1 MALPTPRP
9 ALPGPRFTIRSY
21 HHEGGVH
28 AHDHAQAVLPLH
40 GTMQLVLGGQQ
51 QGEVRE
57 GQGVLIP
64 AGQAHDFDA
73 SGPNR
78 FVVLD
83 FDCELATGRFFA
95 LDGGLAHLLAYVQ
108 SLAARSTLAPDL
120 QRHAGALLSEAV
132 RERAAPAPI
141 AGSALVQQALAL
153 MQQQLAQPW
162 RVETLAAA
170 LGCSASHLHHAF
182 RQVQQCGPAECL
194 AELRLEA
201 ATALL
206 RQGTLPIAEIALRCG
221 YSEQSALT
229 RAMRRR
235 WGQTPAALR
244 RAARDGQ
251 P

>member
-1 MALPTPRP
+1 MSLPTPRP
-9 ALPGPRFTIRSY
+9 PLPGPRFTVRSY
-21 HHEGGVH
+21 HDEGGVH
-28 AHDHAQAVLPLH
+28 AHAHAQAVLPLH
-40 GTMQLVLGGQQ
+40 GSMQLVMGGQ
-51 QGEVRE
+51 QGEVRS

-64 AGQAHDFDA
+64 AGLAHDFDA

-95 LDGGLAHLLAYVQ
+95 LDGGLSHLLAYVQ
-108 SLAARSTLAPDL
+108 SLAARSSLPPDV

-132 RERAAPAPI
+132 RERAGPPAP

-153 MQQQLAQPW
+153 MQQRLAESW
-162 RVETLAAA
+162 RVDSLAAA
-170 LGCSASHLHHAF
+170 LGCSARQLHDAF
-182 RQVQQCGPAECL
+182 RHLRQQGPAECL

-206 RQGTLPIAEIALRCG
+206 RHGALPIAEIALRCG

-244 RAARDGQ
+244 RAARGAG